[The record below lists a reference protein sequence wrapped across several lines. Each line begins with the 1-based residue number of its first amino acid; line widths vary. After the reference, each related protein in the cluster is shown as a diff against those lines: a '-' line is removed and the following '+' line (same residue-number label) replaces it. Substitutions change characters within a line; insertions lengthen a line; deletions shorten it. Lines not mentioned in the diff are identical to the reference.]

1 MGEGLVLVIAGLL
14 LILPGF
20 ATDAIGLA
28 CLFPP
33 VRRRLLTPWM
43 RSQRRRNMGRPGPGA
58 SRAGTTLEG
67 EYRRED
73 EGRPERGRR
82 NDDAAAPIVMLCST
96 APMKG
101 THTAPTPIPLT

>member
-33 VRRRLLTPWM
+33 VHRRLLTPWM

-58 SRAGTTLEG
+58 SRTGTTLERS
-67 EYRRED
+67 EERRVGK
-73 EGRPERGRR
+73 EGRYGRARYHCKKEKARERSTSRMRR
-82 NDDAAAPIVMLCST
+82 GSV
-96 APMKG
+96 K
-101 THTAPTPIPLT
+101 

>member
-33 VRRRLLTPWM
+33 VPRRLLTPWM

-73 EGRPERGRR
+73 EERPERDRH
-82 NDDAAAPIVMLCST
+82 NDDASAPFVIFFSSQ
-96 APMKG
+96 
-101 THTAPTPIPLT
+101 PLK